1 MPLMRLRRR
10 RPDPSFLEHVALA
23 DSDGSPRRQGLRT
36 PESGILHMLD
46 DPSAVR
52 VGAFDAD
59 ASGKAERGD
68 VSGDSKTDAGC

>member
-1 MPLMRLRRR
+1 
-10 RPDPSFLEHVALA
+10 
-23 DSDGSPRRQGLRT
+23 
-36 PESGILHMLD
+36 MLD